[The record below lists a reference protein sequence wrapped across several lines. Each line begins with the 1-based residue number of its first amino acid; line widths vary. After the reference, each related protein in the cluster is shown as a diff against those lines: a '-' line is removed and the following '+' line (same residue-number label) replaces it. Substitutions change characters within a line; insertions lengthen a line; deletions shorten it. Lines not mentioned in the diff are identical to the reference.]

1 MVKANRIPQL
11 LEALANENERHP
23 ASECGLFPEDEKKP
37 TLWESIVYTTRM
49 ILFIAIGTYVLMILF
64 SIVFVLHIYDEIK
77 AGFAVPTKRY
87 RFRAT
92 GNYSRVLAK
101 HSDLSDEY

>member
-1 MVKANRIPQL
+1 MVKADRIPQL

-23 ASECGLFPEDEKKP
+23 ASECGLFPEDEKKQ
-37 TLWESIVYTTRM
+37 TLWESIVYTTQM
-49 ILFIAIGTYVLMILF
+49 ILFITIGAYVLMMFFFIMFILN
-64 SIVFVLHIYDEIK
+64 VYDEIK

-101 HSDLSDEY
+101 HTDLSDEY